1 MHRSAIHAPRQ
12 FMYAVQFMQPSGC
25 NSFVKLR
32 FTTHEWVLVCF
43 SPLPLR
49 SYLLSLTQQKNLPEG
64 TPTIKQVLP
73 PEKEKRGTDDLF
85 VLLFTRLALQGIV
98 CYTYKSVLS
107 GGKYK

>member
-1 MHRSAIHAPRQ
+1 MKTKRRFSAPRRKYRQ
-12 FMYAVQFMQPSGC
+12 TGHPTH
-25 NSFVKLR
+25 VKRIAAYKEFLKKCKKR
-32 FTTHEWVLVCF
+32 
-43 SPLPLR
+43 R
-49 SYLLSLTQQKNLPEG
+49 KG